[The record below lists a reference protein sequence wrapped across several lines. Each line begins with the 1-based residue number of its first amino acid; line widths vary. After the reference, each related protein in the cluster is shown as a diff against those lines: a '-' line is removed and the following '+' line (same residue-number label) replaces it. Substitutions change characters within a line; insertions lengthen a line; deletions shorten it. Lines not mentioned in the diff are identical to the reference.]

1 MQDVRAHHTLVCPR
15 IAELDLLID
24 DTVGAVFLR
33 KLVYI
38 LAAAGHLCGVHI
50 SRALAAV
57 HILAADLREGILI
70 IGKLYGISAGE
81 RTVAEAVGAD
91 ICAAVLNKLYKI
103 GIIDLRADDNDTG
116 AIGLILRLAGLE
128 LLKGLLEL
136 VDEQIFRRN
145 IGREGYDLELIAG
158 DTRLVALA
166 ELADGADKL
175 AYAVVLGDRLTDG
188 CIGGIDAVCLVQR
201 IEYMVLALES
211 V

>member
-1 MQDVRAHHTLVCPR
+1 MQDVRAHHALVRPG

-24 DTVGAVFLR
+24 DAVGAVFLR

-70 IGKLYGISAGE
+70 ICKLDGISAGK
-81 RTVAEAVGAD
+81 RAVAEAVGAD
-91 ICAAVLNKLYKI
+91 ICAAVLNKLYKV
-103 GIIDLRADDNDTG
+103 GIIDLRAGNDYAD
-116 AIGLILRLAGLE
+116 AIWFILRLAGLK

-145 IGREGYDLELIAG
+145 IGREGYYLELIAG

-175 AYAVVLGDRLTDG
+175 AYAVVLSAT
-188 CIGGIDAVCLVQR
+188 A
-201 IEYMVLALES
+201 
-211 V
+211 